1 MGRRATAFVLLLG
14 MLGALAPGCQSQP
27 EWRRRAQVLLADSR
41 FPQPPKKGPHCLT
54 DALLASGLRAAVQRT
69 EFGKVWDYG
78 PLFGEGCPAEQLP
91 ACQTL
96 IGPLRAERFPQI
108 DLSVVAINPAG
119 CPQAVAKATVVFDRR
134 HPQGVLGTYEPRT
147 LELQNIRFRKWD
159 ERRFNGGRFKL
170 LGSGADAAPAVVA
183 GTELP
188 FDAPYPPG
196 SLLSATDKGS
206 AVDFMSPWP
215 ASVFKLMVATH
226 FLTLLDKGQT
236 ADEQPLAL
244 QTPIPLPTRD
254 LMELCPEEERALTL
268 YQALETMLGWS
279 GNCATAA
286 LVRFLHAHNEILQS
300 PQLDVQ
306 GFPTAAPLHSGINK
320 TLAALGLSTLQM
332 NRTIA
337 RTGRWGNPADN
348 YALTTASVANNHM
361 TSWDTARLLWL
372 FAELPE
378 RARPRWEVAP
388 GRPVDLE
395 FVSPR
400 QKALLRELL
409 KNSYSGSILVNNRV
423 CVPESTAGFRP
434 TPGIPALLSRKWLDK
449 GRLRLPFADY
459 PYKGVID
466 DIGPSAINP
475 TYPPDLTPCQ
485 RRAEVMYLNKAGLT
499 NVAASSV
506 GIIRGRDDSHRF
518 RRNYIM
524 SFFSSLGSRFAD
536 AAAMQA
542 AGPSHNAHHFT
553 HLGTTQAI
561 PELGA
566 TLDAWLALWLEE

>member
-1 MGRRATAFVLLLG
+1 MAFLLLLA
-14 MLGALAPGCQSQP
+14 LGPGCQSQP
-27 EWRRRAQVLLADSR
+27 EWRRRAQLLLTDSR
-41 FPQPPKKGPHCLT
+41 FPQPPQKGPHCLT
-54 DALLASGLRAAVQRT
+54 DALLAAGLRAAVQRT
-69 EFGKVWDYG
+69 DFSKVWDYG
-78 PLFGEGCPAEQLP
+78 PLFGEGCPAEQVP
-91 ACQTL
+91 ACQSL
-96 IGPLRAERFPQI
+96 IGPLGAERFPQI

-119 CPQAVAKATVVFDRR
+119 CPQAAVKATVVFDRR
-134 HPQGVLGTYEPRT
+134 HPQGVVGTYDPRT
-147 LELQNIRFRKWD
+147 LELRNIRFRKWD
-159 ERRFNGGRFKL
+159 ERRYNGGRFKL
-170 LGSGADAAPAVVA
+170 LGSGVDAQPAVIA
-183 GTELP
+183 GTELAW
-188 FDAPYPPG
+188 DAPYPPG
-196 SLLSATDKGS
+196 SLLSAPDKGA

-236 ADEQPLAL
+236 ADGQPLAR
-244 QTPIPLPTRD
+244 QTLIPLPTQD
-254 LMELCPEEERALTL
+254 LMELCPEQERTLTL
-268 YQALETMLGWS
+268 YEALETMLGWS

-286 LVRFLHAHNEILQS
+286 LVRFLHAHNEIRQS
-300 PQLDVQ
+300 PQVDAQ
-306 GFPTAAPLHSGINK
+306 GFPAAAPLRSGINA

-337 RTGRWGNPADN
+337 RTGRWGNPIDN
-348 YALTTASVANNHM
+348 YATATASVANNHM

-372 FAELPE
+372 LAELPE

-388 GRPVDLE
+388 GRLVDLD
-395 FVSPR
+395 FVSPH

-409 KNSYSGSILVNNRV
+409 TDSYSGSGLVNNRV

-434 TPGIPALLSRKWLDK
+434 TPGIPALLSSKWLYK

-459 PYKGVID
+459 PYRGVID
-466 DIGPSAINP
+466 EIGPNAINP
-475 TYPPDLTPCQ
+475 AYPPELTPCQ
-485 RRAEVMYLNKAGLT
+485 RRAEVLYLNKAGLT

-506 GIIRGRDDSHRF
+506 GIIRGRADSQRF
-518 RRNYIM
+518 RRNYIV

-542 AGPSHNAHHFT
+542 AGLAHNAHAFT

-566 TLDAWLALWLEE
+566 TLDAWLALWLEK